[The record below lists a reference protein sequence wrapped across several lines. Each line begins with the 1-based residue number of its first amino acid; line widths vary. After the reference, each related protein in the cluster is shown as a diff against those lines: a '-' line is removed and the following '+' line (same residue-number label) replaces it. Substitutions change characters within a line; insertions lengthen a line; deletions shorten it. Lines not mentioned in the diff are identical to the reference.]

1 MFIQDN
7 YLGQDK
13 NLQKINKINKISNI
27 SMLNLNEQK

>member
-13 NLQKINKINKISNI
+13 NLHKINKIDKISNI